1 MNVFTTDHPMVAQP
15 SCFDAKKNPFVSF
28 CCSAFIIALI
38 LCPLFL
44 GVTWLAVHVRESP
57 DVPEPS
63 WTDSIFDVV
72 GLMLSFPADF
82 FAKSHVSLLTRV
94 GFTEGSFSYFG
105 VVVDALFWVFVGV
118 SLYRVLAWYFQKK
131 GFAR

>member
-1 MNVFTTDHPMVAQP
+1 MVAQP
-15 SCFDAKKNPFVSF
+15 SCFDAKNNPLRSY
-28 CCSAFIIALI
+28 CCSALIVALV

-44 GVTWLAVHVRESP
+44 GVTWFAALGGDSP

-72 GLMLSFPADF
+72 GFMLAFPADF
-82 FAKSHVSLLTRV
+82 FAQSHESLLTRV
-94 GFTEGSFSYFG
+94 GFTEGSFIYFG
-105 VVVDALFWVFVGV
+105 VVVDALFWAFVGV

-131 GFAR
+131 GFAI